1 MAEARSVVIVGGT
14 AGIGLELARYL
25 VDAGDQVVV
34 TGRDPDRAEQVAKEL
49 GGQARGLAFD
59 LARPDEIAPA
69 LADLR
74 RVDHLVLAAIERDLN
89 TASDYDIGKAI
100 RLVTLKLV
108 GYTEVVHALLPRMA
122 PDASI
127 VLFGGGAKDRPYP
140 GSTTISTVNGGIS
153 GMMNSLATELAPIR
167 VNTIQPGI
175 IGDSPFWR
183 DKPAAVLDAFVAQT
197 PLGRLA
203 TMAEVVDAVVFL
215 MRNRAVSGV
224 TLRVDGGWLLT

>member
-1 MAEARSVVIVGGT
+1 MAETRNVVIVGGT
-14 AGIGLELARYL
+14 AGIGLELARQL
-25 VDAGDQVVV
+25 VKAGDDVVV
-34 TGRDPDRAEQVAKEL
+34 TGRDPSRAERVAKEL
-49 GGQARGLAFD
+49 GGRARGLGFD
-59 LARPDEIAPA
+59 LAQPADIASA
-69 LADLR
+69 LTNVD
-74 RVDHLVLAAIERDLN
+74 RVNHLVLAAIERDIN
-89 TASDYDIGKAI
+89 TAADYHLERAI

-108 GYTEVVHALLPRMA
+108 GYTEIVHTLLPRMA

-140 GSTTISTVNGGIS
+140 GSTTVSTVNGGVA

-183 DKPAAVLDAFVAQT
+183 DKPAAVLDAFIAQT

-203 TMAEVVDAVVFL
+203 TMAEVVDAVLFL
-215 MRNRAVSGV
+215 MNNRAVNGV

>member
-89 TASDYDIGKAI
+89 TASDYDVGKAI

-108 GYTEVVHALLPRMA
+108 GYTEVVHSLLPRMA
-122 PDASI
+122 PAASI

-215 MRNRAVSGV
+215 MRNRAVSGI

>member
-1 MAEARSVVIVGGT
+1 MAETRSVVIVGGT
-14 AGIGLELARYL
+14 AGIGLELARQL
-25 VDAGDQVVV
+25 VSAGDDVVV
-34 TGRDPDRAEQVAKEL
+34 TGRDPSRAERVAKEL
-49 GGQARGLAFD
+49 GGRARGLGFD
-59 LARPDEIAPA
+59 LAEPAGIAPA
-69 LADLR
+69 LAGVERLN
-74 RVDHLVLAAIERDLN
+74 HLVLAAIERDIN
-89 TASDYDIGKAI
+89 TAADYHLERAI

-108 GYTEVVHALLPRMA
+108 GYTETVHTLLPRMA

-140 GSTTISTVNGGIS
+140 GSTTVSTVNGGVA

-183 DKPAAVLDAFVAQT
+183 DKPAAVLDAFIAQT

-203 TMAEVVDAVVFL
+203 TMAEVVDAALFL
-215 MRNRAVSGV
+215 MNNRAVNGV

>member
-14 AGIGLELARYL
+14 AGIGLELARHL
-25 VDAGDQVVV
+25 VDAGNNVVL
-34 TGRDPDRAEQVAKEL
+34 TGRDAGRAEQLAKEL
-49 GGQARGLAFD
+49 GGGARGLGFD
-59 LARPDEIAPA
+59 LARPNEIRPA
-69 LADLR
+69 LAGVV
-74 RVDHLVLAAIERDLN
+74 RVDHLVLAAIERDVN
-89 TASDYDIGKAI
+89 TAADYNVERAT

-108 GYTEVVHALLPRMA
+108 GYTEVVHTLLSRMA
-122 PDASI
+122 PDGSV

-140 GSTTISTVNGGIS
+140 GSTTVSTVNGGVA

-183 DKPAAVLDAFVAQT
+183 DKPAAVLDAFVSQT

-215 MRNRAVSGV
+215 MRNSAVNGV

>member
-1 MAEARSVVIVGGT
+1 MAGARNVVIVGGT
-14 AGIGLELARYL
+14 AGIGLELARHL
-25 VDAGDQVVV
+25 VNAGDDVVL
-34 TGRDPDRAEQVAKEL
+34 TGRDAGRAEQVAKEL
-49 GGQARGLAFD
+49 GGRARGLGFD
-59 LARPDEIAPA
+59 LARPAQIGPA
-69 LADLR
+69 LASVE
-74 RVDHLVLAAIERDLN
+74 RVDHLVLAAIERDVN
-89 TASDYDIGKAI
+89 TATDYSVERAI

-108 GYTEVVHALLPRMA
+108 GYTETVHTLLPRMA
-122 PDASI
+122 PHASI

-140 GSTTISTVNGGIS
+140 GSTTVSTVNGGVA

-183 DKPAAVLDAFVAQT
+183 DKPAAVLDAFIAQT

-203 TMAEVVDAVVFL
+203 TMMEVVDAVVFL
-215 MRNRAVSGV
+215 MNNRAVNGV

>member
-89 TASDYDIGKAI
+89 TASDYDVGKAI

>member
-1 MAEARSVVIVGGT
+1 MAQARSVVIVGGT

-89 TASDYDIGKAI
+89 TASDYDVGKAI

-140 GSTTISTVNGGIS
+140 GSTTISTVNGGIA

-183 DKPAAVLDAFVAQT
+183 DKPAAVLDAFVSQT

>member
-1 MAEARSVVIVGGT
+1 MAETRNVVIVGGT
-14 AGIGLELARYL
+14 AGIGLELARHL
-25 VDAGDQVVV
+25 VNAGDDVVL
-34 TGRDPDRAEQVAKEL
+34 TGRDANRAEQVAKEL
-49 GGQARGLAFD
+49 GGRARGLGFD
-59 LARPDEIAPA
+59 LARPAEIGPA
-69 LADLR
+69 LAAVD
-74 RVDHLVLAAIERDLN
+74 RVDHLVLAAIERDIN
-89 TASDYDIGKAI
+89 TATDYHLERAV

-108 GYTEVVHALLPRMA
+108 GYTETVHTLLPRMA
-122 PDASI
+122 PHTSI

-140 GSTTISTVNGGIS
+140 GSTTVSTVNGGVA

-183 DKPAAVLDAFVAQT
+183 DKPAAVLDAFIAQT

-215 MRNRAVSGV
+215 MNNQAINGV

>member
-89 TASDYDIGKAI
+89 TASDYDVGKAI

-183 DKPAAVLDAFVAQT
+183 DKPAAVLDAFVSQT

>member
-1 MAEARSVVIVGGT
+1 MAETRSVVIVGGT
-14 AGIGLELARYL
+14 AGIGLELARQL
-25 VDAGDQVVV
+25 VSAGDDVVV
-34 TGRDPDRAEQVAKEL
+34 TGRDPSRAERVAKEL
-49 GGQARGLAFD
+49 GGRARGLGFD
-59 LARPDEIAPA
+59 LAEPAEIAPA
-69 LADLR
+69 LAGVERLN
-74 RVDHLVLAAIERDLN
+74 HLVLAAIERDIN
-89 TASDYDIGKAI
+89 TAADYHLERAI

-108 GYTEVVHALLPRMA
+108 GYTETVHTLLPRMA

-140 GSTTISTVNGGIS
+140 GSTTVSTVNGGVA

-183 DKPAAVLDAFVAQT
+183 DKPAAVLDAFIAQT

-203 TMAEVVDAVVFL
+203 TMAEVVDAALFL
-215 MRNRAVSGV
+215 MNNRAVNGV